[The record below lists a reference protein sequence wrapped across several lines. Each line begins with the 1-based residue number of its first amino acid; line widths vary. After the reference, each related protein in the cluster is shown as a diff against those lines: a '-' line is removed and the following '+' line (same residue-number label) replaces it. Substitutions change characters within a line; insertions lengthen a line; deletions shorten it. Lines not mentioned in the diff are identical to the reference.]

1 MGFVRNV
8 KYFCGKRYFETDL
21 FEVPDMGKR
30 GKKMREKKVNLSSPD
45 QVRRNK
51 KKALRTFC
59 QKVKTNFTGDD
70 VYLTLTYDTLHKRDN
85 VKNAKKDFHN
95 FIKRVNRRRKKSG
108 ASLGKVYGSH
118 RTKGDEYSFSPDY

>member
-51 KKALRTFC
+51 KKALRTF
-59 QKVKTNFTGDD
+59 
-70 VYLTLTYDTLHKRDN
+70 LPES
-85 VKNAKKDFHN
+85 KNEFHG
-95 FIKRVNRRRKKSG
+95 RRC
-108 ASLGKVYGSH
+108 LF
-118 RTKGDEYSFSPDY
+118 DIDL

>member
-70 VYLTLTYDTLHKRDN
+70 VYLTLTYDTLHKRSSAVTMDLMFR
-85 VKNAKKDFHN
+85 VSGKATMFRSSSTMTSLYSRFALAKRF
-95 FIKRVNRRRKKSG
+95 VSMRRMDS
-108 ASLGKVYGSH
+108 
-118 RTKGDEYSFSPDY
+118 E

>member
-95 FIKRVNRRRKKSG
+95 FIKRVNRRRKKAGLPS
-108 ASLGKVYGSH
+108 ASFPHERG
-118 RTKGDEYSFSPDY
+118 